1 MKCGA
6 IEIERGAVTK
16 AADDVGMADTIERN
30 CFILKILDESLF
42 EISILI
48 TLKQH
53 VQSFDDDLAELF
65 VRRRQ
70 IARHVDFGIAAA
82 TETIFDV
89 IASINPALEKFQFG
103 HWEYYFGGA
112 GLFSPRV
119 SSKTLIALSSA
130 IDVAWDRGALALFIF
145 NTTAA
150 DANFNSVSRERLV
163 LLSE

>member
-1 MKCGA
+1 MDDAALVRMCEAGTDLLQVEERAIEAEFLFATILRHVAAAEIFQHQIMKRGA
-6 IEIERGAVTK
+6 IEIERGAVTE
-16 AADDVGMADTIERN
+16 AADDVGMTDPIEGN

-53 VQSFDDDLAELF
+53 IQSFDDDFAELL
-65 VRRRQ
+65 VGRRQ

-103 HWEYYFGGA
+103 H
-112 GLFSPRV
+112 
-119 SSKTLIALSSA
+119 
-130 IDVAWDRGALALFIF
+130 
-145 NTTAA
+145 
-150 DANFNSVSRERLV
+150 
-163 LLSE
+163 

>member
-1 MKCGA
+1 MAATAVAPSSA
-6 IEIERGAVTK
+6 IER
-16 AADDVGMADTIERN
+16 D

-53 VQSFDDDLAELF
+53 IQSFDDDFAELL
-65 VRRRQ
+65 VGRRQ

-103 HWEYYFGGA
+103 H
-112 GLFSPRV
+112 
-119 SSKTLIALSSA
+119 
-130 IDVAWDRGALALFIF
+130 
-145 NTTAA
+145 
-150 DANFNSVSRERLV
+150 
-163 LLSE
+163 